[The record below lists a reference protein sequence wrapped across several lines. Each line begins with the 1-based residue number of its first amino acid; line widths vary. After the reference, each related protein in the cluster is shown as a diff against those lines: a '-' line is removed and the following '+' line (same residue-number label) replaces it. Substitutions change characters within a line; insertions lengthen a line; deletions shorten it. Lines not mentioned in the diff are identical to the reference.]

1 MAPPCFVRLTRLAIA
16 LSLLSI
22 YLSCHTGFSP
32 STSFTLLAS
41 ILYTSPFFITRI
53 ERLCKF
59 NTMEKPQESELRSE
73 IVPPTE
79 TPEVERII
87 PEEGGN
93 YDVDGLPL
101 GSTIPSTGSA
111 GLEVE
116 EEDDEQSIHSS
127 VSSPPCNSLGTES
140 ESPNHCFRSKESSEC
155 SISDDEGLIE
165 IALSDGHCVAPRE
178 SDRLFIP
185 SQPEMERGLSPETV
199 FRQHGIMELLSETYE
214 EDNLIEIDIARGS
227 IKCSRLEIEA

>member
-1 MAPPCFVRLTRLAIA
+1 MGLLENLHMA
-16 LSLLSI
+16 SLLSKS
-22 YLSCHTGFSP
+22 LELKACTVTP
-32 STSFTLLAS
+32 PPLALPRES
-41 ILYTSPFFITRI
+41 EIK
-53 ERLCKF
+53 RLCKF
-59 NTMEKPQESELRSE
+59 NTLEKPQESELGSE
-73 IVPPTE
+73 IAPPINGTL
-79 TPEVERII
+79 EVKRIT

-93 YDVDGLPL
+93 YDVVGLLL
-101 GSTIPSTGSA
+101 GSTNPSTGSA

-116 EEDDEQSIHSS
+116 EEDDEQSIDSL
-127 VSSPPCNSLGTES
+127 VSSPPSNSLGTES
-140 ESPNHCFRSKESSEC
+140 ESPNHCFPSKESSEC

-185 SQPEMERGLSPETV
+185 SQPEMKRGLLPETV
-199 FRQHGIMELLSETYE
+199 FRQHGIMELLSDIYE